1 MSQLQR
7 AAPAIALAAVVMA
20 IGLGIRNDG
29 LTFEAGQVILISLL
43 TASSVAIAWRW
54 PAAALGIV
62 WLLLAL
68 HLVGGLL
75 FLPTEAAIA
84 FVSFACAAWGS
95 RWTLGLSLLSIPLAA
110 AACAQVVLS
119 SRDNEPRLFS
129 WWLSDL
135 GLRGLAENAQNSTL
149 GPTLVVGV
157 IGLLSLLVPWLIGL
171 AVRLMRRSDASLQ
184 TAQRAESER
193 DTAEAGRT
201 AALDVAHLREAQAQL
216 ARDVHDVVGHS
227 LTVILAQAEAAQYQ
241 DDAAVKQTLT
251 TIAETARASLAD
263 VRQVLHNT
271 GPVPIVPVE
280 QDLHDLLA
288 GVRASGRE
296 VLLTDVGEPRPLPP
310 DRAAA
315 AHRVL
320 QEMLTNAVRHGAP
333 GTITLERHWGG
344 DLRLEVT
351 NPTSTVDD
359 TSAAPSVA
367 ISSVAA
373 NQHSGHGLAGM
384 RRRLEAVGG
393 HLDVRSRTT
402 PPTFTATAW
411 IPLPGRFEESDR

>member
-1 MSQLQR
+1 MGATTSRANQVQR
-7 AAPAIALAAVVMA
+7 AAPAVALAAAVLA
-20 IGLGIRNDG
+20 LGYAYRDDG
-29 LTFEAGQVILISLL
+29 LTFSSGQVQLISIL
-43 TASSVAIAWRW
+43 TAGAVAIAWRW
-54 PAAALGIV
+54 QAAALGLI
-62 WLLLAL
+62 WLLLAF
-68 HLVGGLL
+68 HVTAGLL
-75 FLPTEAAIA
+75 FLPTELAIA
-84 FVSFACAAWGS
+84 FVAFACAAWGS
-95 RWTLGLSLLSIPLAA
+95 RWTLALSLFSIPLAA
-110 AACAQVVLS
+110 AVCAQVFLHT
-119 SRDNEPRLFS
+119 RDDEPRMLS

-135 GLRGLAENAQNSTL
+135 GLRGLAESAQNSSF

-157 IGLLSLLVPWLIGL
+157 IGLLGLLVPWLVGL

-193 DTAEAGRT
+193 ESAEAART
-201 AALDVAHLREAQAQL
+201 VAEDVAHVREAQAQL

-241 DDAAVKQTLT
+241 DDAAVKQTLA
-251 TIAETARASLAD
+251 TIADTARASLAD

-271 GPVPIVPVE
+271 GPIPIVPAE

-288 GVRASGRE
+288 GVRAGGRE
-296 VLLTDVGEPRPLPP
+296 VLLSDVGEARPLPP

-333 GTITLERHWGG
+333 GPITLERHWGG

-351 NPTSTVDD
+351 NPAFDAAETA
-359 TSAAPSVA
+359 AAPTVA
-367 ISSVAA
+367 L
-373 NQHSGHGLAGM
+373 SGHGVEGM

-393 HLDVRSRTT
+393 HLDIRSRAN

-411 IPLPGRFEESDR
+411 IPLPGRFEEPHR